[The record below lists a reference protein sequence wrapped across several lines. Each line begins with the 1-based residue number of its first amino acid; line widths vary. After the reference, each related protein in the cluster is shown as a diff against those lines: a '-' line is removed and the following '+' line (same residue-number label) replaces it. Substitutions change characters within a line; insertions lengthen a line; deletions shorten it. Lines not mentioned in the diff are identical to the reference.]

1 MSKQPREPLGSQ
13 ASKCSIPKL
22 EEAFNSSAFNSSAQ
36 SDNLEATLEARR
48 QILHDLSDI
57 ARVANGPA
65 NINAQP
71 RLSGLDSPPLL
82 RMFRDLNDSN
92 EQSSAGPVESAVT
105 LHSDRSSRDI
115 FADDFPHR
123 ERKQRRYRDCNAVQY
138 TKSQLCEG
146 DTLVIIRFPNN
157 KPVYDT
163 TGFQLS
169 DTHRTHSERLKAASP
184 TFKNL
189 LEDDWQQHR
198 FKRRNKLVH
207 NLPPGIAYV
216 LDLTP
221 PEEGDEALD
230 LTADLSCSLGI
241 RRWYKAGFT
250 ECKVAHGMVGGED
263 ETTTH
268 PAERAKAQSD
278 RRSPVD
284 TEPRQSTTGPAVSRM
299 VDNSDEEGDLQATL
313 EASKKALEN
322 VVSQRSSAAAG
333 EEDTGREVL
342 DYCPIRHRTG
352 IERLLRV
359 IEGKDPRLDS
369 APKVW
374 TLAVLAN
381 YFMCPH
387 VVVDYV
393 VTWLIAEPNC
403 KIFEILPEDCLRI
416 GMLLENLAITRYA
429 FTILVSEEALRVG
442 TAKHG
447 SDGAKECNASTKT
460 TRFGRNRESI
470 DEDMLNSIQHAGRN
484 FHARIEQEVKTL
496 LDPGMVWVEIQPDFQ
511 KLVRIKDFIEA
522 SANQSDP
529 QLEEKRSIINTAI
542 GNIKHYVRGRIFWC
556 FFQSLDE
563 AQAKNWNDRRWQ
575 EQHVVKGEFTENV
588 YGSLTGY
595 ERFMTRY
602 LWATMRMI
610 RWEKNSAQCTTNL
623 IHDDS
628 NAADITSKA
637 HAAAAEYKIL
647 RVTIHDLLHSI
658 RRLNILITK
667 CIVNDHYNNG
677 MLPKECRKQRSALLN
692 LDTMKEAQKS
702 VKSESLSDEVEKP
715 LFWRR
720 ALEAR
725 DEVAPGVSSSKHVHS
740 APTPPKEGIGSPSKK
755 RVSILVPSIGS
766 NQSVKSL
773 PSKNFDFTL
782 NSLCLPSFP
791 SPKPE
796 PLTSSEIQVPPDRD
810 IGPLSPFLN
819 LPSLFMQIDSHLSAL
834 VTTILSRGEIDHPS
848 ICDTLLCLSDDEYKY
863 LPLWANGLDDGSG
876 GVFETELPPAE
887 RGGPAGPGP
896 GYHTGSTVNSSRA
909 STELGFDDGDMSMFG
924 GSSSAENA
932 RTSIG
937 VEDGLSE
944 DHADRRRTLLESDF
958 PTPTSSHLGSEASYD
973 RVSSSGAFET
983 QPGPRYEYGNPTM
996 DLPIRD
1002 KGKGTALHTS
1012 ESAAAD
1018 HPSSTL
1024 AFHSVPIYVEEDEY
1038 DESAFYA
1045 TSGEDEDGALDF
1057 GSSDGDDDTETETD
1071 SETSSSTPDE
1081 SKGQG
1086 QG

>member
-1 MSKQPREPLGSQ
+1 MSKQPQEPLGSS

-22 EEAFNSSAFNSSAQ
+22 GEALNSSAQ
-36 SDNLEATLEARR
+36 VRGLPFCDSSSLRGASE
-48 QILHDLSDI
+48 
-57 ARVANGPA
+57 
-65 NINAQP
+65 NIEP
-71 RLSGLDSPPLL
+71 RLSELEKQPIL
-82 RMFRDLNDSN
+82 RIIRDLNDSN
-92 EQSSAGPVESAVT
+92 EQGSAGPVEPAVASN
-105 LHSDRSSRDI
+105 SDRSSRDI
-115 FADDFPHR
+115 FADDFPQR
-123 ERKQRRYRDCNAVQY
+123 ERKQHRNRDGNAVQY

-146 DTLVIIRFPNN
+146 DTLVIIRFPNK

-169 DTHRTHSERLKAASP
+169 DNHRAHSERLKAASP

-189 LEDDWQQHR
+189 LENDWQQHR
-198 FKRRNKLVH
+198 FKRRNKLVN
-207 NLPPGIAYV
+207 NLPPGITYV

-263 ETTTH
+263 EATTH
-268 PAERAKAQSD
+268 PAEKVKAQSD
-278 RRSPVD
+278 RRAPVEA
-284 TEPRQSTTGPAVSRM
+284 EPRRSTTGSAVSRM
-299 VDNSDEEGDLQATL
+299 VDDSDEEGDLQATI
-313 EASKKALEN
+313 EASKKSFDN
-322 VVSQRSSAAAG
+322 VVSQRSSAAAAG

-352 IERLLRV
+352 IERLLQV

-381 YFMCPH
+381 YFKCPH
-387 VVVDYV
+387 VVVDYI

-416 GMLLENLAITRYA
+416 GILLENLAITRYA

-447 SDGAKECNASTKT
+447 LDGAKEVNASTKT
-460 TRFGRNRESI
+460 TRFGRHRESL

-496 LDPGMVWVEIQPDFQ
+496 LDPAMVWVENQPDFQ
-511 KLVRIKDFIEA
+511 KLVSIKDFIEA

-529 QLEEKRSIINTAI
+529 QLEMKRSTINTVI

-563 AQAKNWNDRRWQ
+563 AQAKNWNDHRWQ
-575 EQHVVKGEFTENV
+575 EQHVVKGEVTENV
-588 YGSLTGY
+588 YSSLTGY

-602 LWATMRMI
+602 PWATMRMLH
-610 RWEKNSAQCTTNL
+610 WERNSTKCTTNL

-628 NAADITSKA
+628 NTADITSKA
-637 HAAAAEYKIL
+637 HAAAEQYKIL
-647 RVTIHDLLHSI
+647 RVTIHDLIHSI
-658 RRLNILITK
+658 GRLNVLIMK

-677 MLPKECRKQRSALLN
+677 TLPKECHKQRSTLLN
-692 LDTMKEAQKS
+692 LDTMKETQKS
-702 VKSESLSDEVEKP
+702 VKSASLSDEVEKP
-715 LFWRR
+715 LFWQR

-725 DEVAPGVSSSKHVHS
+725 DGVTPGVSSSKNVHS
-740 APTPPKEGIGSPSKK
+740 ASTPPKEGIGSPSKK
-755 RVSILVPSIGS
+755 RVSIVISSIGS

-773 PSKNFDFTL
+773 PSTNFDFTL
-782 NSLCLPSFP
+782 NSLRLPSFP
-791 SPKPE
+791 APKPG
-796 PLTSSEIQVPPDRD
+796 PLTGGEIQVPPDRD

-834 VTTILSRGEIDHPS
+834 VTTILSRGEVEHPS

-887 RGGPAGPGP
+887 RGGPVGPGP

-909 STELGFDDGDMSMFG
+909 STELGFDDDDTSMFG
-924 GSSSAENA
+924 GSSSAESA
-932 RTSIG
+932 HTSIG
-937 VEDGLSE
+937 VEDGFSE
-944 DHADRRRTLLESDF
+944 DHVDRRRTLLEADF
-958 PTPTSSHLGSEASYD
+958 PTPTSSPQGSEASYD
-973 RVSSSGAFET
+973 RFSFSGAFEP
-983 QPGPRYEYGNPTM
+983 QPGPRYECANHTV

-1002 KGKGTALHTS
+1002 QGKGTALQTS

-1024 AFHSVPIYVEEDEY
+1024 AFHPVPIDVEEDEY

-1045 TSGEDEDGALDF
+1045 TSGEDEDGAFDF
-1057 GSSDGDDDTETETD
+1057 GSSDSDDTETETD
-1071 SETSSSTPDE
+1071 SEPASSSPDE
-1081 SKGQG
+1081 GKGKGSKAV
-1086 QG
+1086 

>member
-1 MSKQPREPLGSQ
+1 MKPLGSS

-22 EEAFNSSAFNSSAQ
+22 GEALNSSAQ
-36 SDNLEATLEARR
+36 VRGLPFCDSSSLRGASE
-48 QILHDLSDI
+48 
-57 ARVANGPA
+57 
-65 NINAQP
+65 NIEP
-71 RLSGLDSPPLL
+71 RLSELEKQPIL
-82 RMFRDLNDSN
+82 RIIRDLNDSN
-92 EQSSAGPVESAVT
+92 EQGSAGPVEPAVASN
-105 LHSDRSSRDI
+105 SDRSSRDI
-115 FADDFPHR
+115 FADDFPQR
-123 ERKQRRYRDCNAVQY
+123 ERKQHRNRDGNAVQY

-146 DTLVIIRFPNN
+146 DTLVIIRFPNK

-169 DTHRTHSERLKAASP
+169 DNHRAHSERLKAASP

-189 LEDDWQQHR
+189 LENDWQQHR
-198 FKRRNKLVH
+198 FKRRNKLVN
-207 NLPPGIAYV
+207 NLPPGITYV

-263 ETTTH
+263 EATTH
-268 PAERAKAQSD
+268 PAEKVKAQSD
-278 RRSPVD
+278 RRAPVEA
-284 TEPRQSTTGPAVSRM
+284 EPRRSTTGSAVSRM
-299 VDNSDEEGDLQATL
+299 VDDSDEEGDLQATI
-313 EASKKALEN
+313 EASKKSFDN
-322 VVSQRSSAAAG
+322 VVSQRSSAAAAG

-352 IERLLRV
+352 IERLLQV

-381 YFMCPH
+381 YFKCPH
-387 VVVDYV
+387 VVVDYI

-416 GMLLENLAITRYA
+416 GILLENLAITRYA

-447 SDGAKECNASTKT
+447 LDGAKEVNASTKT
-460 TRFGRNRESI
+460 TRFGRHRESL

-496 LDPGMVWVEIQPDFQ
+496 LDPAMVWVENQPDFQ
-511 KLVRIKDFIEA
+511 KLVSIKDFIEA

-529 QLEEKRSIINTAI
+529 QLEMKRSTINTVI

-563 AQAKNWNDRRWQ
+563 AQAKNWNDHRWQ
-575 EQHVVKGEFTENV
+575 EQHVVKGEVTENV
-588 YGSLTGY
+588 YSSLTGY

-602 LWATMRMI
+602 PWATMRMLH
-610 RWEKNSAQCTTNL
+610 WERNSTKCTTNL

-628 NAADITSKA
+628 NTADITSKA
-637 HAAAAEYKIL
+637 HAAAEQYKIL
-647 RVTIHDLLHSI
+647 R
-658 RRLNILITK
+658 N
-667 CIVNDHYNNG
+667 
-677 MLPKECRKQRSALLN
+677 
-692 LDTMKEAQKS
+692 
-702 VKSESLSDEVEKP
+702 
-715 LFWRR
+715 
-720 ALEAR
+720 
-725 DEVAPGVSSSKHVHS
+725 VHS
-740 APTPPKEGIGSPSKK
+740 ASTPPKEGIGSPSKK
-755 RVSILVPSIGS
+755 RVSIVISSIGS

-773 PSKNFDFTL
+773 PSTNFDFTL
-782 NSLCLPSFP
+782 NSLRLPSFP
-791 SPKPE
+791 APKPG
-796 PLTSSEIQVPPDRD
+796 PLTGGEIQVPPDRD

-834 VTTILSRGEIDHPS
+834 VTTILSRGEVEHPS

-887 RGGPAGPGP
+887 RGGPVGPGP

-909 STELGFDDGDMSMFG
+909 STELGFDDDDTSMFG
-924 GSSSAENA
+924 GSSSAESA
-932 RTSIG
+932 HTSIG
-937 VEDGLSE
+937 VEDGFSE
-944 DHADRRRTLLESDF
+944 DHVDRRRTLLEADF
-958 PTPTSSHLGSEASYD
+958 PTPTSSPQGSEASYD
-973 RVSSSGAFET
+973 RFSFSGAFEP
-983 QPGPRYEYGNPTM
+983 QPGPRYECANHTV

-1002 KGKGTALHTS
+1002 QGKGTALQTS

-1024 AFHSVPIYVEEDEY
+1024 AFHPVPIDVEEDEY

-1045 TSGEDEDGALDF
+1045 TSGEDEDGAFDF
-1057 GSSDGDDDTETETD
+1057 GSSDSDDTETETD
-1071 SETSSSTPDE
+1071 SEPASSSPDE
-1081 SKGQG
+1081 GKGKGSKAV
-1086 QG
+1086 